1 VAYPGIELP
10 DITDFLIIPVPI
22 FFHVRYS
29 FTELILP
36 LFPIVVALYITIG
49 LQESSAGVIDMF
61 NLEMLP
67 AASI

>member
-10 DITDFLIIPVPI
+10 DITNFLIILVPI

-36 LFPIVVALYITIG
+36 LFPIIIALYITIS
-49 LQESSAGVIDMF
+49 LQKSSAGVIDIF
-61 NLEMLP
+61 NLEILP